1 MAQLP
6 HLTDER
12 LQQAGVAIA
21 AHRHSLLQAASALR
35 LEGGGSSSSSSSSA
49 APGAA
54 AGAAAPPPAVSRQES
69 VDAEDLE
76 AENVCWICCM
86 GPREAVLMECGHGGL
101 CMSCAE
107 LCTKKRPPV
116 CPMCRARI
124 VKVLQVG
131 DPNEQGIVDVH
142 VPEPP
147 SSRPTPTSAG
157 ASQ

>member
-6 HLTDER
+6 HLTDDR
-12 LQQAGVAIA
+12 LVQAGVVVA
-21 AHRHSLLQAASALR
+21 AHRHSLLQAASELHVQ
-35 LEGGGSSSSSSSSA
+35 GGSSASEA
-49 APGAA
+49 VAA
-54 AGAAAPPPAVSRQES
+54 AAAAAPPPLVSRQES
-69 VDAEDLE
+69 VDTEDME
-76 AENVCWICCM
+76 AENVCWICCV

-101 CMSCAE
+101 CMKCAE

-142 VPEPP
+142 VPE
-147 SSRPTPTSAG
+147 RAN
-157 ASQ
+157 SQ

>member
-1 MAQLP
+1 MHVAQLP

-35 LEGGGSSSSSSSSA
+35 LGGGGSSSAS
-49 APGAA
+49 GAV
-54 AGAAAPPPAVSRQES
+54 AGAAAPPPVVSPQES
-69 VDAEDLE
+69 VDAEDME

-101 CMSCAE
+101 CMKCAE

-142 VPEPP
+142 VPEAPP
-147 SSRPTPTSAG
+147 PPARRVSTPPPRP
-157 ASQ
+157 

>member
-6 HLTDER
+6 QLTDDR
-12 LQQAGVAIA
+12 LKQAGVAIA
-21 AHRHSLLQAASALR
+21 AHRHCLLQAASELHVQ
-35 LEGGGSSSSSSSSA
+35 GGSSTSEA
-49 APGAA
+49 VAA
-54 AGAAAPPPAVSRQES
+54 AAAAPPVVSAAAAPPVVSGQES
-69 VDAEDLE
+69 VDTEDME
-76 AENVCWICCM
+76 AENVCWICCV

-101 CMSCAE
+101 CMKCAE

-142 VPEPP
+142 VPE
-147 SSRPTPTSAG
+147 RAN
-157 ASQ
+157 SQ